1 MTIELEPIPTATFA
15 VVLLCWFAFF
25 VPLARRGSQGKGSR
39 QARDRTSWIGI
50 SLQGLG
56 FGIVWGVHRPYF
68 SSLVHA
74 GPIVDVGIG
83 IITDAIAIGSVWLAT
98 SAIGTLGKEWSLEAR
113 LVEGHRLVTDGLYA
127 RVRHPI
133 YTAMLGSLVAT
144 GLAVGH
150 PLAIPM
156 ALVPFGIGT
165 LVRVRLEEQ
174 LLRDAFGA
182 QYDAYAARV
191 PAVLPRLG

>member
-15 VVLLCWFAFF
+15 VVLICWFTFF
-25 VPLARRGSQGKGSR
+25 VPIGRRRNQGKGPR
-39 QARDRTSWIGI
+39 QVRQRRSWIGI
-50 SLQGLG
+50 GLQGLG

-74 GPIVDVGIG
+74 GPLVDVAIG
-83 IITDAIAIGSVWLAT
+83 VVTATIAIASVVWAS

-113 LVEGHRLVTDGLYA
+113 LVEGHRLVTTGPYA

-150 PLAIPM
+150 PVAIPA
-156 ALVPFGIGT
+156 ALVPFAIGT
-165 LVRVRLEEQ
+165 LVRVRLEER
-174 LLRDAFGA
+174 LLRGAFGA
-182 QYDAYAARV
+182 EYDAYAARV